1 MNSNDFLELTLS
13 VILAV
18 PFLTIL
24 IAKTEAE
31 ITVVCDS
38 EQNKKADVLTLK
50 HL

>member
-1 MNSNDFLELTLS
+1 MISQRVNTGCYTSSAL
-13 VILAV
+13 LAIFIV
-18 PFLTIL
+18 
-24 IAKTEAE
+24 KTEAE